1 MRDFNSLSEEKEIE
15 KLFYTQKGMASKL
28 ANYCTYPDDVTKDKL
43 EQERKNERLYLSW
56 SIYTDLEL
64 LYRLMRMR
72 NSLRSYLYSSRMERL
87 ILKVLNK
94 DK

>member
-1 MRDFNSLSEEKEIE
+1 
-15 KLFYTQKGMASKL
+15 MASKL
-28 ANYCTYPDDVTKDKL
+28 ANRYTYPYDVTKDKL
-43 EQERKNERLYLSW
+43 EQERKEERLCLSC
-56 SIYTDLEL
+56 SIYSDLEL
-64 LYRLMRMR
+64 LYRLMRMK

>member
-1 MRDFNSLSEEKEIE
+1 
-15 KLFYTQKGMASKL
+15 MAFKL
-28 ANYCTYPDDVTKDKL
+28 ANRYTYPYDVTKDKL
-43 EQERKNERLYLSW
+43 EQKRKEERLCLSC
-56 SIYTDLEL
+56 SIYSDLEL
-64 LYRLMRMR
+64 LYRLMRMK